1 VAGVDALVVVVDR
14 DREDLLARSW
24 LMTYWSSASLIWC
37 GLGSLDAAGLGRGV
51 SSISS
56 SMISW
61 QRLMHSS
68 QM

>member
-1 VAGVDALVVVVDR
+1 MARADTLVVVVDG
-14 DREDLLARSW
+14 DREDLLGAI
-24 LMTYWSSASLIWC
+24 LKITYWSSAEMIWR
-37 GLGSLDAAGLGRGV
+37 GLGSFVCRGFARGA